1 MKNNGASVLPSKSMA
16 KIVAAY
22 CFVEKIVESFNIFI
36 KDKNDAD
43 YYSVQPFSALSIPLE
58 IEKGKITQ
66 ITTMPVTEFEKKLF
80 KRSRKRNKTS
90 R

>member
-22 CFVEKIVESFNIFI
+22 CFVEKIVESFI